1 MLNGNNMKKLIIS
14 VGGYGGEYTVG
25 SLTKEQ
31 AFYWL
36 EKDDD
41 ELCEHIT
48 DPDPDSFEDETYI
61 GYWHEK
67 DDVIHSYGASANN
80 LRIRINFGEE
90 EHVYEDLT
98 QFEDIFEMNEVYFE
112 DLNGDSAYLVCYAGE
127 KGVFWE
133 GEIEV
138 EDDVIFNTDDFTIM
152 TNDLFGERFVT
163 SVQYKGEEIEDGGA
177 GTTGK
182 SFEYRITY
190 PSDELDEIDESN

>member
-1 MLNGNNMKKLIIS
+1 MKKITIS
-14 VGGYGGEYTVG
+14 IGGYGGEYTVG
-25 SLTKEQ
+25 SLTTEQ

-48 DPDPDSFEDETYI
+48 DPDPDFIENEAWV
-61 GYWHEK
+61 GYWHDK
-67 DDVIHSYGASANN
+67 DDVIHSYGASENN

-90 EHVYEDLT
+90 EHVYENLT
-98 QFEDIFEMNEVYFE
+98 EFEDIFEMNEVYFE
-112 DLNGDSAYLVCYAGE
+112 NLEECAYLVCYAGE

-138 EDDVIFNTDDFTIM
+138 EDDVVFNIDDFTIM

-163 SVQYKGEEIEDGGA
+163 SIQYKGEELEDGGA

-190 PSDELDEIDESN
+190 PSDELDN